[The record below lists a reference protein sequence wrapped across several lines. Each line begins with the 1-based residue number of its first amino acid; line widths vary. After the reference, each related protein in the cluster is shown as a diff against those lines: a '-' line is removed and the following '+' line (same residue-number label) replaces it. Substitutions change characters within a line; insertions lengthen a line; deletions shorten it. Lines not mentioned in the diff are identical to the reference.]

1 MGNAKIKHVG
11 ARFTI
16 VPNAI
21 IDDSGIS
28 FRAKGIYAYLRSKPD
43 DWEFRVPNI
52 VRAGKEGRDAIQ
64 KALKELEVSGYIER
78 IANRTSDGCFV
89 GWIWYIYE
97 TPISRDNDRLPEN
110 PSDGFSVRRELR
122 QTESQAENNNTI
134 HNKNIHNKKVNN
146 NKGAA
151 RVVDIFQRNDIPM
164 TTAHEYIISI
174 LLNFSDHEIEHIAS
188 VLSDRHRKGRVKN
201 PIGLLRQKPQ
211 EVLEAIQNGTFYP
224 DVQKNGA
231 AQQNNEE
238 CEIYSPEPTNW
249 VVCTFPENQKITMEE
264 IPHQLRRYGR
274 GE

>member
-122 QTESQAENNNTI
+122 QTESQAENNNNTI

-211 EVLEAIQNGTFYP
+211 EVLEAIQNGTFRRTIFSVSMLSCCMRINISLPKSSLPRTVITLGRIPNPANIMDISY
-224 DVQKNGA
+224 A
-231 AQQNNEE
+231 
-238 CEIYSPEPTNW
+238 EP
-249 VVCTFPENQKITMEE
+249 
-264 IPHQLRRYGR
+264 L
-274 GE
+274 